1 MITAGYWS
9 TYWYGGHIYG
19 TEIARGLDVFA
30 LEPSD
35 YITANEI
42 AAASL
47 KDADLTV
54 NAQTQERVSWPDV
67 PVVARAYMDQLQRS
81 NVIDNGLVLQLNAAL
96 NQADGL
102 LESNSSNSG
111 LADEFAELA
120 EEMENVGVDRS
131 GRSRAR
137 YLSLASTLEGIAQQL
152 R

>member
-1 MITAGYWS
+1 
-9 TYWYGGHIYG
+9 
-19 TEIARGLDVFA
+19 
-30 LEPSD
+30 
-35 YITANEI
+35 
-42 AAASL
+42 
-47 KDADLTV
+47 
-54 NAQTQERVSWPDV
+54 
-67 PVVARAYMDQLQRS
+67 MDQLQRS